1 MDSEPWAAPPSRSKV
16 AVVTT
21 TTTTTEAAAVS
32 PATQR
37 RTQMLEA
44 IERRGIVPERRKK
57 QARRPGREVRRL
69 SDHLRSGPRDAAPSA
84 IGDRSR
90 RRTADA
96 RPTAAEPRVPVAP
109 RSDVDGQLLDADVDG
124 QRRLLDAALLASA
137 ADAAGPPPGRADEDD
152 ELQRAIALSLQRDDD
167 AGGAVEAAA
176 AAGGEMERAMA
187 LSLAVATASRD
198 ADEADVARAI
208 ELSLAESRAGLAPAV
223 KAEPEAAL
231 DATTEAR
238 VAALVGFGF
247 SRADAARAAARCD
260 SADEATLWLLEE
272 RERREECRA
281 VDEARER
288 SEADADAA
296 KRARAA
302 LDRVDEA
309 ELAFGV
315 GAAPR
320 RKRER
325 FLREAT
331 DPAAVELLGKRA
343 DLRALLLDD
352 ARSSARRELL
362 RLLALA
368 RDAVRWYPAS
378 AAACVARR
386 APSVAADEAALAAEA
401 DLFADALFKMPP
413 RGHAGGV
420 PALFLPAR
428 GAQGDDDDVQIC
440 APVAPPPPDVIE
452 IVDR

>member
-1 MDSEPWAAPPSRSKV
+1 
-16 AVVTT
+16 
-21 TTTTTEAAAVS
+21 
-32 PATQR
+32 
-37 RTQMLEA
+37 MLEA

-69 SDHLRSGPRDAAPSA
+69 SDHLRSGPRDEAPSA

-137 ADAAGPPPGRADEDD
+137 ADAAGAPPGRADEDD

-167 AGGAVEAAA
+167 AGGAVDAAAA

-187 LSLAVATASRD
+187 LSLAVATASRE

-208 ELSLAESRAGLAPAV
+208 ELSLAESRAGPAPAV

-315 GAAPR
+315 GDAPR
-320 RKRER
+320 QKRER

-368 RDAVRWYPAS
+368 RDAVRWYPAH

-428 GAQGDDDDVQIC
+428 GAQGDGGDDDVQIC
-440 APVAPPPPDVIE
+440 APVAPPPPPDVIE